1 MTKPKRPYP
10 RNRFFDTVDMV
21 AHGGPVICNIAVT
34 NLCNARCDFCNYAV
48 DKKRVQ
54 QGKLMG
60 YDDYRHAIDIL
71 YARGVRYLTL
81 SGGEPFLHPRLYD
94 MVAYAVR
101 KGIRPS
107 VCTNGSRLSPEAVK
121 ALRRS
126 GLKTLIVS
134 IDAPSE
140 EAHEKNRGLPG
151 VCGRIRESNRLL
163 DRLSMECVAS
173 VTISRLVNNYDR
185 LAVFL
190 QDLGFRTVT
199 FSYPKRSVGS
209 SSLVFSETSPLLDR
223 KPVDLA
229 RAFHRI
235 LRLKSHFQVL
245 NPAESL
251 KDMLRLLREERQI
264 FPCFGGY
271 KYFFLD
277 WNLDVWRC
285 DMWPSK
291 MCSIH
296 DFGRVPFIR
305 DNCTLCMSDCYR
317 DSSVLLNFVVSLAD
331 GLTLLKRGETGKAFG
346 TLFSRSALRS
356 VKALLEEWGTLR
368 KLSKRTG
375 RV

>member
-209 SSLVFSETSPLLDR
+209 FVPRFFGNFSFTGPKTRGSRPGVSPHSPPEVTLPGAQPSGIAQRHAPPAAGRTPDLSLFR
-223 KPVDLA
+223 
-229 RAFHRI
+229 
-235 LRLKSHFQVL
+235 
-245 NPAESL
+245 
-251 KDMLRLLREERQI
+251 
-264 FPCFGGY
+264 
-271 KYFFLD
+271 
-277 WNLDVWRC
+277 
-285 DMWPSK
+285 
-291 MCSIH
+291 
-296 DFGRVPFIR
+296 RV
-305 DNCTLCMSDCYR
+305 
-317 DSSVLLNFVVSLAD
+317 
-331 GLTLLKRGETGKAFG
+331 
-346 TLFSRSALRS
+346 
-356 VKALLEEWGTLR
+356 
-368 KLSKRTG
+368 
-375 RV
+375 